1 MSEKPITQRI
11 KDRLAAYTA
20 MLRDIDNQLERLD
33 RMEMTMASPPGPDLT
48 GMPRGSGTPSDRT
61 GMMVERKMELEEQ
74 IDRLKAEEKQER
86 NAIEGL
92 ILQLSDPDERAVIR
106 LRYFDRADWE
116 STCGVLFGDRR
127 DYVDRAD
134 AYTPPFVAP
143 RRVLTLDELRK
154 RGFGEALYSQL
165 TPEQR
170 QQTLILRDADELGE
184 LITNREEAMA
194 AETML
199 TNGCVMKH
207 IADDVDKADEME
219 IRFYSE
225 ASNPATYT
233 PTAKWDATGGKILK
247 DLEAM
252 IRMLTKRGLRA
263 SDLVCSPDVADT
275 IINDAAVQK
284 LLDNRRIEIG
294 KVEPELLP
302 DGAAIVAHL
311 NVLGRIIS
319 VISYDLT
326 YTDDEG
332 NDKLYIPSGKCV
344 LTAPGAGRTAYGA
357 VSQVEQSDGEFHTYA
372 GRRVP
377 KYVSSAEGNSRTLT
391 ISSRPLMIPNNKNP
405 FIVADVLT
413 D

>member
-1 MSEKPITQRI
+1 MPAELNFFDTYTLMAVQRRAVPRQTFFR
-11 KDRLAAYTA
+11 DRYFGTDDGDIFNSDKVLTEYMDGDRKIAAFVGPRVGA
-20 MLRDIDNQLERLD
+20 IPMERTGYEIHEFEPAAIGVSRELSAD
-33 RMEMTMASPPGPDLT
+33 DLT
-48 GMPRGSGTPSDRT
+48 
-61 GMMVERKMELEEQ
+61 
-74 IDRLKAEEKQER
+74 
-86 NAIEGL
+86 
-92 ILQLSDPDERAVIR
+92 
-106 LRYFDRADWE
+106 
-116 STCGVLFGDRR
+116 
-127 DYVDRAD
+127 
-134 AYTPPFVAP
+134 
-143 RRVLTLDELRK
+143 K

-294 KVEPELLP
+294 NVEPELLP
-302 DGAAIVAHL
+302 DGAAIVARL

-332 NDKLYIPSGKCV
+332 KDKLYIPSGKCV

>member
-1 MSEKPITQRI
+1 
-11 KDRLAAYTA
+11 
-20 MLRDIDNQLERLD
+20 
-33 RMEMTMASPPGPDLT
+33 
-48 GMPRGSGTPSDRT
+48 
-61 GMMVERKMELEEQ
+61 
-74 IDRLKAEEKQER
+74 
-86 NAIEGL
+86 
-92 ILQLSDPDERAVIR
+92 
-106 LRYFDRADWE
+106 
-116 STCGVLFGDRR
+116 
-127 DYVDRAD
+127 
-134 AYTPPFVAP
+134 
-143 RRVLTLDELRK
+143 
-154 RGFGEALYSQL
+154 
-165 TPEQR
+165 
-170 QQTLILRDADELGE
+170 
-184 LITNREEAMA
+184 MA

-294 KVEPELLP
+294 N
-302 DGAAIVAHL
+302 VARL

>member
-1 MSEKPITQRI
+1 MSK
-11 KDRLAAYTA
+11 
-20 MLRDIDNQLERLD
+20 RLD
-33 RMEMTMASPPGPDLT
+33 ENLGSVGYDGLIVANEPVADVLTVTIRKEATTAATYKRGTVMALSAGTAGDGKLVILGSTATTNETLT
-48 GMPRGSGTPSDRT
+48 ANCILAEDAEVGTTADVTVLAYRT
-61 GMMVERKMELEEQ
+61 GHFARNKLAVASGYT
-74 IDRLKAEEKQER
+74 LKATDEE
-86 NAIEGL
+86 
-92 ILQLSDPDERAVIR
+92 
-106 LRYFDRADWE
+106 
-116 STCGVLFGDRR
+116 
-127 DYVDRAD
+127 
-134 AYTPPFVAP
+134 
-143 RRVLTLDELRK
+143 ELRK
-154 RGFGEALYSQL
+154 RGFSEALYSQL

-294 KVEPELLP
+294 NVEPELLP
-302 DGAAIVAHL
+302 DGAAIVARL

>member
-1 MSEKPITQRI
+1 MTLLRALVSRFSALLGDVYYEGTVPPDAPYPYAVVSAKIPAAFGGTGEITLCCYERGGDSHTRIAEKMARVM
-11 KDRLAAYTA
+11 RFSGSLVHYGGGLALLQSPQCAIGHEKGGVTV
-20 MLRDIDNQLERLD
+20 LRAGYNMER
-33 RMEMTMASPPGPDLT
+33 
-48 GMPRGSGTPSDRT
+48 
-61 GMMVERKMELEEQ
+61 
-74 IDRLKAEEKQER
+74 
-86 NAIEGL
+86 
-92 ILQLSDPDERAVIR
+92 
-106 LRYFDRADWE
+106 
-116 STCGVLFGDRR
+116 
-127 DYVDRAD
+127 
-134 AYTPPFVAP
+134 YTPPFVAP

-294 KVEPELLP
+294 NVEPELLP
-302 DGAAIVAHL
+302 DGAGIVARL

-332 NDKLYIPSGKCV
+332 KDKLYIPSGKCV

>member
-1 MSEKPITQRI
+1 M
-11 KDRLAAYTA
+11 
-20 MLRDIDNQLERLD
+20 
-33 RMEMTMASPPGPDLT
+33 
-48 GMPRGSGTPSDRT
+48 
-61 GMMVERKMELEEQ
+61 
-74 IDRLKAEEKQER
+74 
-86 NAIEGL
+86 
-92 ILQLSDPDERAVIR
+92 
-106 LRYFDRADWE
+106 
-116 STCGVLFGDRR
+116 
-127 DYVDRAD
+127 
-134 AYTPPFVAP
+134 TPPFVAP

-302 DGAAIVAHL
+302 DGAAIVAQL

-344 LTAPGAGRTAYGA
+344 LTAPGAGHTAYGA

-391 ISSRPLMIPNNKNP
+391 ISSRPLMIPNNKSP

>member
-1 MSEKPITQRI
+1 MRVAVVASAQIFGGFQNLPPPQSL
-11 KDRLAAYTA
+11 DFSAFFGLSHLFPPRLSISVIFDT
-20 MLRDIDNQLERLD
+20 
-33 RMEMTMASPPGPDLT
+33 DLVT
-48 GMPRGSGTPSDRT
+48 S
-61 GMMVERKMELEEQ
+61 
-74 IDRLKAEEKQER
+74 
-86 NAIEGL
+86 
-92 ILQLSDPDERAVIR
+92 
-106 LRYFDRADWE
+106 
-116 STCGVLFGDRR
+116 
-127 DYVDRAD
+127 
-134 AYTPPFVAP
+134 
-143 RRVLTLDELRK
+143 
-154 RGFGEALYSQL
+154 
-165 TPEQR
+165 
-170 QQTLILRDADELGE
+170 
-184 LITNREEAMA
+184 
-194 AETML
+194 
-199 TNGCVMKH
+199 H
-207 IADDVDKADEME
+207 
-219 IRFYSE
+219 
-225 ASNPATYT
+225 PATYT

-294 KVEPELLP
+294 NVEPELLP
-302 DGAAIVAHL
+302 DGAAIVARL

>member
-1 MSEKPITQRI
+1 MPFNFYDTHTLLMAVQQ
-11 KDRLAAYTA
+11 LTPAATF
-20 MLRDIDNQLERLD
+20 LRD
-33 RMEMTMASPPGPDLT
+33 
-48 GMPRGSGTPSDRT
+48 
-61 GMMVERKMELEEQ
+61 
-74 IDRLKAEEKQER
+74 
-86 NAIEGL
+86 
-92 ILQLSDPDERAVIR
+92 
-106 LRYFDRADWE
+106 RYFPTNDASDIFATDDVLVEFRDGSKKLAPFVAPRKGGVTVLRAGYNME
-116 STCGVLFGDRR
+116 R
-127 DYVDRAD
+127 
-134 AYTPPFVAP
+134 YTPPFVAP
-143 RRVLTLDELRK
+143 RRVL
-154 RGFGEALYSQL
+154 
-165 TPEQR
+165 
-170 QQTLILRDADELGE
+170 TLILRDADELGE

-284 LLDNRRIEIG
+284 LLDNRRIESG
-294 KVEPELLP
+294 NVEPELLP
-302 DGAAIVAHL
+302 DGAAIVARL

>member
-1 MSEKPITQRI
+1 MPFNFYDTHTLLMAVQQ
-11 KDRLAAYTA
+11 LTPAATF
-20 MLRDIDNQLERLD
+20 LRD
-33 RMEMTMASPPGPDLT
+33 
-48 GMPRGSGTPSDRT
+48 
-61 GMMVERKMELEEQ
+61 
-74 IDRLKAEEKQER
+74 
-86 NAIEGL
+86 
-92 ILQLSDPDERAVIR
+92 
-106 LRYFDRADWE
+106 RYFPTNDASDIFATDDVLVEFRDGSKKLAPFVAPRKGGVTVLRAGYNME
-116 STCGVLFGDRR
+116 R
-127 DYVDRAD
+127 
-134 AYTPPFVAP
+134 YTPPFVAP

-294 KVEPELLP
+294 NVEPELLP
-302 DGAAIVAHL
+302 
-311 NVLGRIIS
+311 
-319 VISYDLT
+319 
-326 YTDDEG
+326 G

>member
-1 MSEKPITQRI
+1 
-11 KDRLAAYTA
+11 
-20 MLRDIDNQLERLD
+20 
-33 RMEMTMASPPGPDLT
+33 
-48 GMPRGSGTPSDRT
+48 
-61 GMMVERKMELEEQ
+61 
-74 IDRLKAEEKQER
+74 
-86 NAIEGL
+86 
-92 ILQLSDPDERAVIR
+92 
-106 LRYFDRADWE
+106 
-116 STCGVLFGDRR
+116 
-127 DYVDRAD
+127 
-134 AYTPPFVAP
+134 
-143 RRVLTLDELRK
+143 
-154 RGFGEALYSQL
+154 
-165 TPEQR
+165 
-170 QQTLILRDADELGE
+170 
-184 LITNREEAMA
+184 MA

-294 KVEPELLP
+294 NVEPELLP
-302 DGAAIVAHL
+302 DGAAIVARL

-344 LTAPGAGRTAYGA
+344 LTAPGAGRAAYGA

>member
-1 MSEKPITQRI
+1 MPFNFYDTHTLLMAVQQ
-11 KDRLAAYTA
+11 LTPAATF
-20 MLRDIDNQLERLD
+20 LRD
-33 RMEMTMASPPGPDLT
+33 
-48 GMPRGSGTPSDRT
+48 
-61 GMMVERKMELEEQ
+61 
-74 IDRLKAEEKQER
+74 
-86 NAIEGL
+86 
-92 ILQLSDPDERAVIR
+92 
-106 LRYFDRADWE
+106 RYFPTNDASDIFATDDVLVEFRDGSKKLAPFVAPRKGGVTVLRAGYNME
-116 STCGVLFGDRR
+116 R
-127 DYVDRAD
+127 
-134 AYTPPFVAP
+134 YTPPFVAP
-143 RRVLTLDELRK
+143 RRVLTL
-154 RGFGEALYSQL
+154 
-165 TPEQR
+165 
-170 QQTLILRDADELGE
+170 DELGE

-294 KVEPELLP
+294 NVEPELLP
-302 DGAAIVAHL
+302 DGAAIVARL

>member
-1 MSEKPITQRI
+1 MLVEFRDGSK
-11 KDRLAAYTA
+11 KLAPFVAPRKGGVTV
-20 MLRDIDNQLERLD
+20 LRAGYNMER
-33 RMEMTMASPPGPDLT
+33 
-48 GMPRGSGTPSDRT
+48 
-61 GMMVERKMELEEQ
+61 
-74 IDRLKAEEKQER
+74 
-86 NAIEGL
+86 
-92 ILQLSDPDERAVIR
+92 
-106 LRYFDRADWE
+106 
-116 STCGVLFGDRR
+116 
-127 DYVDRAD
+127 
-134 AYTPPFVAP
+134 YTPPFVAP

-294 KVEPELLP
+294 NVEPELLP
-302 DGAAIVAHL
+302 DGAAIVARL

-344 LTAPGAGRTAYGA
+344 LTAPGAGHTAYGA

-391 ISSRPLMIPNNKNP
+391 ISSRPLMIPNNKSP

>member
-127 DYVDRAD
+127 DYVDRVD
-134 AYTPPFVAP
+134 A
-143 RRVLTLDELRK
+143 
-154 RGFGEALYSQL
+154 YSQL

-294 KVEPELLP
+294 NVEPELLP
-302 DGAAIVAHL
+302 DGAAIVARL

>member
-1 MSEKPITQRI
+1 MNEQNQRDSIMSMARGAFEERVDYEMDKVIQNILDPNTKATAKRKITLTI
-11 KDRLAAYTA
+11 ELT
-20 MLRDIDNQLERLD
+20 
-33 RMEMTMASPPGPDLT
+33 PD
-48 GMPRGSGTPSDRT
+48 
-61 GMMVERKMELEEQ
+61 
-74 IDRLKAEEKQER
+74 
-86 NAIEGL
+86 
-92 ILQLSDPDERAVIR
+92 DERR
-106 LRYFDRADWE
+106 
-116 STCGVLFGDRR
+116 
-127 DYVDRAD
+127 
-134 AYTPPFVAP
+134 
-143 RRVLTLDELRK
+143 
-154 RGFGEALYSQL
+154 
-165 TPEQR
+165 
-170 QQTLILRDADELGE
+170 
-184 LITNREEAMA
+184 
-194 AETML
+194 TML

-294 KVEPELLP
+294 NAEPELLP
-302 DGAAIVAHL
+302 DGAAIVARL

>member
-1 MSEKPITQRI
+1 MFNVEEELKKLPRKPGVYIMRDDKDVILYVGKAINLHNRVRSYFRENIGRGPAIDQMVALIARFEYIVTDSELEALVLENNLIKENSPKYNTLLKDDKTYPYIKVTVGEDYPRI
-11 KDRLAAYTA
+11 LFSRTMKKDKSRYFGPYTSAAAVKDTIELLNKLYQLRTCTRE
-20 MLRDIDNQLERLD
+20 LPRDIGIERPCLNYHIKQCLAPCQGYVSKEEYRQQVAGALEFLN
-33 RMEMTMASPPGPDLT
+33 G
-48 GMPRGSGTPSDRT
+48 
-61 GMMVERKMELEEQ
+61 
-74 IDRLKAEEKQER
+74 
-86 NAIEGL
+86 N
-92 ILQLSDPDERAVIR
+92 
-106 LRYFDRADWE
+106 
-116 STCGVLFGDRR
+116 
-127 DYVDRAD
+127 
-134 AYTPPFVAP
+134 
-143 RRVLTLDELRK
+143 
-154 RGFGEALYSQL
+154 YSQ
-165 TPEQR
+165 
-170 QQTLILRDADELGE
+170 
-184 LITNREEAMA
+184 
-194 AETML
+194 
-199 TNGCVMKH
+199 
-207 IADDVDKADEME
+207 
-219 IRFYSE
+219 
-225 ASNPATYT
+225 
-233 PTAKWDATGGKILK
+233 ILK

-294 KVEPELLP
+294 NVEPELLP
-302 DGAAIVAHL
+302 DGAAIVARL

>member
-1 MSEKPITQRI
+1 MPFNFYDTHTLLMAVQQ
-11 KDRLAAYTA
+11 LTPAATF
-20 MLRDIDNQLERLD
+20 LRD
-33 RMEMTMASPPGPDLT
+33 
-48 GMPRGSGTPSDRT
+48 
-61 GMMVERKMELEEQ
+61 
-74 IDRLKAEEKQER
+74 
-86 NAIEGL
+86 
-92 ILQLSDPDERAVIR
+92 
-106 LRYFDRADWE
+106 RYFPTNDASDIFATDDVLVEFRDGSKKLAPFVAPRKGGVTVLRAGYNME
-116 STCGVLFGDRR
+116 R
-127 DYVDRAD
+127 
-134 AYTPPFVAP
+134 YTPPFVAP

-219 IRFYSE
+219 IRFYSG

-294 KVEPELLP
+294 NVEPELLP

-344 LTAPGAGRTAYGA
+344 LTAPGAGHTAYGA
-357 VSQVEQSDGEFHTYA
+357 VSQVEQSDGEFHTYT

-391 ISSRPLMIPNNKNP
+391 ISSRPLMIPNNKSP

-413 D
+413 DRAQQKGAEHDPDHQGHLRLL